1 MSEKIYLLTIGL
13 PLLTVLFVFAMRYG
27 SAAFQA
33 RARLA
38 KDNAYRAIAEKAV
51 ATQSESAA
59 ALSLIRTDL
68 VEIKTRLAAVEKVL
82 KEVQ

>member
-13 PLLTVLFVFAMRYG
+13 PLLTVLLVFAMRYG
-27 SAAFQA
+27 ATAFQA
-33 RARLA
+33 RARLQG
-38 KDNAYRAIAEKAV
+38 DNAYRAVAEKAV
-51 ATQSESAA
+51 ASQSESAA